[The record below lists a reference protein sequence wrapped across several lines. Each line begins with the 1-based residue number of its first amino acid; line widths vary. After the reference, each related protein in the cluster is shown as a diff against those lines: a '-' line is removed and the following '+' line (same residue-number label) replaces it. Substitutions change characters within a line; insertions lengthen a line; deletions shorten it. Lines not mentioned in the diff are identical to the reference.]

1 MVRRLAAA
9 TALLVLLLVPAARA
23 DTLRAI
29 VERPLLVVGGHDAPA
44 GSWPSM
50 AAIVL
55 STQPDAG
62 RGHFCGGT
70 VIAPTA
76 VLTAAHCVRDDADA
90 VRPPAFF
97 DVVVGRQSLRG
108 SDGQRVHV
116 ASVAVHPAND
126 PATVRFDAA
135 ILLLAEPV
143 SAPPMRL
150 AAAADDTALGTPG
163 SLALVAGWGAT
174 DGAVRTFPDALQE
187 AAVPLQA
194 DAYCQAGLPG
204 LPYDPA
210 SMACAA
216 YDQDDADV
224 CNGDSGGPLA
234 RQDAAGAW
242 VQLGIVSWGLEGG
255 CDAPHTP
262 TAYAQV
268 SAISD
273 WALGIVGQ
281 PAAAPSTPPVT
292 PIAPPPLGATPPPAA
307 TTTPAPVANRPPA
320 AGPSAASSG
329 AGRWCA
335 CVPRDR
341 RHAPHARDRPGV
353 GAKWQAPG
361 AHPHPPGAQPGG
373 ARLRDQV
380 ARAAV
385 AAAGSGALLRRRLRR
400 AGRTRPG
407 VHRPAGPLSA
417 ATRGRAPPR
426 AAAA

>member
-29 VERPLLVVGGHDAPA
+29 VERPLLVVGGHDAPP

-62 RGHFCGGT
+62 RGQFCGGT

-126 PATVRFDAA
+126 PATVRYDAA

-150 AAAADDTALGTPG
+150 ATAADDAALGTPG

-210 SMACAA
+210 SMTCAA

-262 TAYAQV
+262 SAYAQV

-281 PAAAPSTPPVT
+281 PAAAAPSTPPAA
-292 PIAPPPLGATPPPAA
+292 PIAPAPLGPTPPAA
-307 TTTPAPVANRPPA
+307 ATRRPHPLPIGRRPR
-320 AGPSAASSG
+320 GPSAASSG
-329 AGRWCA
+329 AGRSCA
-335 CVPRDR
+335 CGT
-341 RHAPHARDRPGV
+341 A
-353 GAKWQAPG
+353 
-361 AHPHPPGAQPGG
+361 
-373 ARLRDQV
+373 
-380 ARAAV
+380 
-385 AAAGSGALLRRRLRR
+385 
-400 AGRTRPG
+400 
-407 VHRPAGPLSA
+407 
-417 ATRGRAPPR
+417 
-426 AAAA
+426 

>member
-1 MVRRLAAA
+1 MTRRR
-9 TALLVLLLVPAARA
+9 AR
-23 DTLRAI
+23 
-29 VERPLLVVGGHDAPA
+29 
-44 GSWPSM
+44 
-50 AAIVL
+50 
-55 STQPDAG
+55 G
-62 RGHFCGGT
+62 RRWRRSSSRRSPTPRRGQFCGGT

-97 DVVVGRQSLRG
+97 DVVVGRQSLRAAG
-108 SDGQRVHV
+108 GQRVHV
-116 ASVAVHPAND
+116 ASVQVHPPND
-126 PATVRFDAA
+126 PATVRYDAA

-150 AAAADDTALGTPG
+150 ATAADDAALGTPG

-281 PAAAPSTPPVT
+281 PAAAAPSTPPARQLSRRRQLD
-292 PIAPPPLGATPPPAA
+292 PTPPPAA
-307 TTTPAPVANRPPA
+307 PTTRPHPLPIGRRPR
-320 AGPSAASSG
+320 GPSAASSG
-329 AGRWCA
+329 AGRSSACA
-335 CVPRDR
+335 T
-341 RHAPHARDRPGV
+341 G
-353 GAKWQAPG
+353 
-361 AHPHPPGAQPGG
+361 
-373 ARLRDQV
+373 
-380 ARAAV
+380 
-385 AAAGSGALLRRRLRR
+385 
-400 AGRTRPG
+400 
-407 VHRPAGPLSA
+407 
-417 ATRGRAPPR
+417 
-426 AAAA
+426 